1 MKAPLTIIL
10 GIALI
15 LPLSAC
21 SMLDK
26 LTKQTDDTV
35 LPGPREDAIP
45 GRTQYPAPGE
55 QPPKTTA
62 ATIADSPAGA
72 QPTDVQTTEEKK
84 PCAADDP
91 ECLPPLT
98 DGDTFSDGQ

>member
-1 MKAPLTIIL
+1 MKAPLTIVL
-10 GIALI
+10 AIAAV
-15 LPLSAC
+15 LPLTAC

-26 LTKQTDDTV
+26 LTRQTDDTV

-45 GRTQYPAPGE
+45 GRSQYPAQGE

-62 ATIADSPAGA
+62 STTAEPPADA
-72 QPTDVQTTEEKK
+72 QPTDEKK

-91 ECLPPLT
+91 DCLPPLT